1 MSEDE
6 YGKLPGAT
14 SVGSVESTPVT
25 AAGSAAPGVS
35 GVYSTSFLN
44 FPISPAQVTFE
55 ASLMQLVPK
64 VEVDK
69 LINQRTALDQENS
82 DLKFRLNQLLS
93 EKSDSMIALSL
104 REREIN
110 QRDKV
115 IKQRD
120 IEIAELQEEN
130 KNLKRRIQD
139 LEVENVNLKQR
150 IQDLEVQGKETVR
163 NLDKLLAKEEFE
175 KFLIAIQDLNS
186 LYRLENKFPQLTNLR
201 DIRVSSFHYIKD
213 VDQQQVVNYKR
224 NEVISRIET
233 GMTQGCK
240 KLFVKNFGETFLS
253 ELEAVLKG
261 SISALSPA
269 TSSLT
274 PSQQS
279 EADDWWD

>member
-14 SVGSVESTPVT
+14 SVGSVESTPPVT

-120 IEIAELQEEN
+120 IEIA
-130 KNLKRRIQD
+130 
-139 LEVENVNLKQR
+139 
-150 IQDLEVQGKETVR
+150 
-163 NLDKLLAKEEFE
+163 
-175 KFLIAIQDLNS
+175 
-186 LYRLENKFPQLTNLR
+186 
-201 DIRVSSFHYIKD
+201 
-213 VDQQQVVNYKR
+213 
-224 NEVISRIET
+224 
-233 GMTQGCK
+233 
-240 KLFVKNFGETFLS
+240 
-253 ELEAVLKG
+253 
-261 SISALSPA
+261 
-269 TSSLT
+269 
-274 PSQQS
+274 
-279 EADDWWD
+279 